1 MLDTNG
7 AYLCWSITTF
17 YQTYELLCKTIKRK
31 IQFPLVGEFDASL
44 FLQECFPKSV
54 SAKRVRSARCGRLSG
69 NFGGTWGLILT
80 AAVRSFLGCEII
92 ATGNSWGCT
101 PVAGVCLVLAVQ
113 REAKLTGER
122 LCVFVAL
129 NISCGSR
136 GDGWGAEF
144 QAWAGLFVQVWWR
157 GTFTD

>member
-1 MLDTNG
+1 M
-7 AYLCWSITTF
+7 ITFYF

-54 SAKRVRSARCGRLSG
+54 STKRVRSARCGRLSG

-92 ATGNSWGCT
+92 ASGNSWGCT

-129 NISCGSR
+129 TFSCGSR

>member
-1 MLDTNG
+1 MLHRYNKETYG
-7 AYLCWSITTF
+7 RKLHTLIVSLMYKMLSSYF

-92 ATGNSWGCT
+92 ATGNS
-101 PVAGVCLVLAVQ
+101 
-113 REAKLTGER
+113 
-122 LCVFVAL
+122 
-129 NISCGSR
+129 
-136 GDGWGAEF
+136 
-144 QAWAGLFVQVWWR
+144 
-157 GTFTD
+157 